1 MSNQNFTLTVYK
13 FSTLENNSN
22 DYEID
27 YRKDFE
33 SQEAAREYVK
43 SIYKFIN
50 KLNISFRKNYTIA
63 ELRDLNNTHVEDYV
77 GRGMLDSINKIQIW
91 SRDKYDMVKGDNTW
105 RIKDIILA
113 AA

>member
-33 SQEAAREYVK
+33 SQETAREYVK

-50 KLNISFRKNYTIA
+50 KLNISF
-63 ELRDLNNTHVEDYV
+63 
-77 GRGMLDSINKIQIW
+77 
-91 SRDKYDMVKGDNTW
+91 
-105 RIKDIILA
+105 
-113 AA
+113 